1 MAWRE
6 LCILLGVLIVWFS
19 LMRFVLPAMGVPT
32 CMSGACRVDHGGG
45 CPLPGRSL
53 SNERSDSEAADPA
66 HTSQDAPEEEL

>member
-6 LCILLGVLIVWFS
+6 LGILLGVLIVWFS

-45 CPLPGRSL
+45 CPIPGRSL
-53 SNERSDSEAADPA
+53 PAERSDSEAAEPA
-66 HTSQDAPEEEL
+66 YTSQDAPEEES

>member
-6 LCILLGVLIVWFS
+6 LGILLGVLIVWFS

-53 SNERSDSEAADPA
+53 PAEPSDRAADAPA
-66 HTSQDAPEEEL
+66 HTSEGAPEEEP